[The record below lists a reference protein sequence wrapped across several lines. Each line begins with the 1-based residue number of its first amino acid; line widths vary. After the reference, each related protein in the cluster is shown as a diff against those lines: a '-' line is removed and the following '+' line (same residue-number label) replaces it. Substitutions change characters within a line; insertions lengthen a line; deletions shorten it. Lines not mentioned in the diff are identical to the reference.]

1 MPTTYR
7 SLAAEVGCRRAEV
20 FKEIRRCLR
29 LSGGVMHQGIK
40 WIWKA
45 AAELAELLGC
55 NEKTIRGDLAALVKL
70 GWLKREKLQRAWG
83 WQVYHYTLGDEAPLR
98 PRPHQSGTQA
108 RPDAGEA
115 PASISSKST
124 VQKNHHQRGTAN
136 RPAAAQQPR
145 TEQRCS
151 AAQVICAAEALPVP
165 AHWPALNPQATA
177 VAIENL
183 RNSIPLLRR
192 GYGAALAGG
201 QGVG

>member
-29 LSGGVMHQGIK
+29 LNGGVMHQGIK

-45 AAELAELLGC
+45 ARELAELLGC

-83 WQVYHYTLGDEAPLR
+83 WQVYHYTLGDQAPLR
-98 PRPHQSGTQA
+98 PHPHEGGTQA
-108 RPDAGEA
+108 RPDAGA
-115 PASISSKST
+115 KPASISSRST
-124 VQKNHHQRGTAN
+124 DQKIHHQRPTAG
-136 RPAAAQQPR
+136 RPVAAQQPR
-145 TEQRCS
+145 TEQCCPVAPVARS
-151 AAQVICAAEALPVP
+151 AEAMPVP
-165 AHWPALNPQATA
+165 AHWPAFNPQSAA

-183 RNSIPLLRR
+183 RNSIPLLKR
-192 GYGAALAGG
+192 GTAVQNRPAAAT
-201 QGVG
+201 